1 MIFRSIMTNCVK
13 KGRLK
18 ISFRRPFFEALFRAS
33 EGVVAGFAAG
43 AGIAIGNFDFFQIAA
58 LGGGV

>member
-1 MIFRSIMTNCVK
+1 MTNCVK

-18 ISFRRPFFEALFRAS
+18 ISFRRPFFEALFGAS

-43 AGIAIGNFDFFQIAA
+43 AGIAISNFDFFQIAA
-58 LGGGV
+58 LRGGV

>member
-1 MIFRSIMTNCVK
+1 MTNCVK

-18 ISFRRPFFEALFRAS
+18 ISFRRPFFEALFGAS

-43 AGIAIGNFDFFQIAA
+43 AGVAISNFDFFQAAA
-58 LGGGV
+58 LRGGV